1 MRLALPFSNL
11 DKFGVGILQI
21 LQPGMGVDGP
31 TRGTSQAALLVYDDR
46 RVEEVLVGSFGY
58 ETLQPVLLS
67 YGGASAAIP
76 LSAVRAVLPPERP
89 RGLLRHVGY
98 A

>member
-1 MRLALPFSNL
+1 MADLRR
-11 DKFGVGILQI
+11 I
-21 LQPGMGVDGP
+21 
-31 TRGTSQAALLVYDDR
+31 TRTSQAALLVYDDR